1 MPDAGL
7 WTITGLLVA
16 LAQAPQAVPPRAAV
30 PTLTGAYTCRGEI
43 DAQPYMLVLAIEADG
58 DTLRFAWSTTADTE
72 PLTVGLG
79 VREGDVVAVALLHRR
94 SGYLGVA
101 LYRVT
106 TPDRLAAQW
115 SMGQGRVSEEQCVRR
130 GRAAA

>member
-1 MPDAGL
+1 MPQPGL
-7 WTITGLLVA
+7 WPLAALLVA
-16 LAQAPQAVPPRAAV
+16 LAQAPQPVPPRAAAPV
-30 PTLTGAYTCRGEI
+30 LTGAYTCRGEV
-43 DAQPYMLVLAIEADG
+43 DAPPYVRVVVIAADG
-58 DTLRFAWSTTADTE
+58 ATLRFAWSTAVDSE

-79 VREGDVVAVALLHRR
+79 VRDGEVVAVVFLHRR
-94 SGYLGVA
+94 TGQVGVA

-106 TPDRLAAQW
+106 PDRLTAQW